1 MSCNCKRALGLEEKY
16 GVEVKE
22 TKLQLAYRTLWK
34 LLVLCIGVI
43 LGIILVPVII
53 LVLMYNQIFRG
64 GKGITIPEKLS
75 KYIR

>member
-1 MSCNCKRALGLEEKY
+1 MACNCKKVLKLEEDH
-16 GVEVKE
+16 GTEVKE
-22 TKLQLAYRTLWK
+22 TKLQLTYRTLWK
-34 LLVLCIGVI
+34 LIVLGIGVI

>member
-1 MSCNCKRALGLEEKY
+1 MGCNCKKALKLEEDHGTK
-16 GVEVKE
+16 VKE
-22 TKLQLAYRTLWK
+22 TKLQLTYRTLWK
-34 LLVLCIGVI
+34 LIVLGIGFI
-43 LGIILVPVII
+43 LGIVLVPVII